1 MIRRASN
8 KMEKRLYRSRKS
20 RILGGVCGGLAD
32 YLNVDVSMVRL
43 VAILAIFVGG
53 LSFLVY
59 IALWIVIPEE
69 PVVSKEPPREA

>member
-20 RILGGVCGGLAD
+20 RVLGGICGGLAD

-69 PVVSKEPPREA
+69 PVVYKEPPREA